1 MKKLFYVGLF
11 LISSSIFA
19 QNDAVTNAFLYNK
32 DGEYDKAKTEIDRA
46 TTHEKTKDKAKT
58 WYFRGMIYENILASK
73 NPKFSTLAPDAGK
86 QAYDSYNMVL
96 SLSKKG
102 DEFYDQS
109 AAKIQLLWGIFLND
123 GIAKYQ
129 EKKYAESIMPYEMA
143 QSIRPQDTTA
153 FLYALYSTEALG
165 DYEKCKTYT
174 RKLMG
179 LGRVSPEMYL
189 SLSRQASKAGKKDSA
204 LAHVVEARGKYPS
217 NKNLAMEELQLYF
230 DAGRGN
236 EAKSKLEEAVKMDSS
251 NAALFA
257 ILGNM
262 YDQEAADAKRA
273 KAERDAAKQKALT
286 AYRKALKIDPKNF
299 ESNFN
304 MGVYFYNRGAEV
316 LKKINDMDIATY
328 QAKGKKMEAEAQN
341 EFKQAL
347 PYFEACYQI
356 NKDDADAKK
365 SLKNTY
371 ERLGRNADA
380 EKLGN

>member
-1 MKKLFYVGLF
+1 MAVF
-11 LISSSIFA
+11 LIAGSTLFA

-32 DGEYDKAKTEIDRA
+32 DGEYDKAKSEIDRA
-46 TTHEKTKDKAKT
+46 ITHEKTKDKAKT
-58 WYFRGMIYENILASK
+58 WYFRGMIYENLMASK
-73 NPKFSTLAPDAGK
+73 NPQFMALAPDAGK

-96 SLSKKG
+96 TLSKKG

-109 AAKIQLLWGIFLND
+109 AAKILVMWGNFLND

-129 EKKYAESIMPYEMA
+129 EKKYPESLVSYELA
-143 QSIRPQDTTA
+143 QAIKPTDTTA
-153 FLYALYSTEALG
+153 FLYALYSAEAIG
-165 DYEKCKTYT
+165 DYEKCKTNT
-174 RKLMG
+174 QKLFS
-179 LGRVSPEMYL
+179 LGRENPEMYL
-189 SLSRQASKAGKKDSA
+189 SLSRQAQKAGKKDSA
-204 LAHVVEARGKYPS
+204 LAHVAKARSKYPS

-230 DAGRGN
+230 DLGRGN
-236 EAKSKLEEAVKMDSS
+236 EAKSKLEEAVKLDST
-251 NAALFA
+251 NAQLFA

-262 YDQEAADAKRA
+262 YDQEAADAK
-273 KAERDAAKQKALT
+273 KPKNEKDAAKQKAI
-286 AYRKALKIDPKNF
+286 ASYKKALKIDPKNF

-304 MGVYFYNRGAEV
+304 MGVYYYNRGADV

-347 PYFEACYQI
+347 PYFEACYQEK
-356 NKDDADAKK
+356 KDDADAKK

-371 ERLGRNADA
+371 ERLGRTADA